1 MSMIRHHISIRS
13 AAARRARLGRAI
25 VLCSVALAPGC
36 LATSNAAASSD
47 SYGGGVGCI
56 SFQQQRDVPNNT
68 GYELFQGLLNDA
80 ADNPQT
86 VGGQVDF
93 QRPQSVRDYTGTTY
107 LYWVPYIKITDNSTG
122 VYAAAYATAA
132 YGSYA
137 HWWTVVNGWLNGP
150 SWNSQS
156 TNLSV
161 GFPAAPG
168 YTYQVWGVTYWWN
181 GSSWFYSESQYLGGC
196 RF

>member
-1 MSMIRHHISIRS
+1 MIRHHISIRRS
-13 AAARRARLGRAI
+13 ATRLARSRVGI
-25 VLCSVALAPGC
+25 VLCSTAFAAAFVAP
-36 LATSNAAASSD
+36 SNAAASSD
-47 SYGGGVGCI
+47 SYGSGVGCI
-56 SFQQQRDVPNNT
+56 SFQQQKDVPNNT

-80 ADNPQT
+80 AGNPQT

-93 QRPQSVRDYTGTTY
+93 QRPQGVRDYPGTTY

-122 VYAAAYATAA
+122 MYVGAYATAA
-132 YGSYA
+132 DGSYA
-137 HWWTVVNGWLNGP
+137 QWWTVANGMLNSP
-150 SWNSQS
+150 WWSNQFP
-156 TNLSV
+156 NLSI

-181 GSSWFYSESQYLGGC
+181 GSSWFYNESQYLGGC